1 MINLEVPKK
10 AKTLIN
16 QARQAATEVFR
27 PISRKYDRAEH
38 SYPTELDMLAA
49 LLDGLNTSGEGGA
62 GAAGV
67 RRKDDK
73 DTSGNRNGS
82 NMLTVLGTIELCWGD
97 VALLL
102 SMPRQGL
109 GNAAMRRSK
118 S

>member
-62 GAAGV
+62 GPLVFEQSAVELQPGE
-67 RRKDDK
+67 
-73 DTSGNRNGS
+73 SG
-82 NMLTVLGTIELCWGD
+82 
-97 VALLL
+97 
-102 SMPRQGL
+102 
-109 GNAAMRRSK
+109 AAMLARALRQIDVEAIPA
-118 S
+118 